1 MNTIRISPNEPYSV
15 LRIGEAWRNRP
26 GLATL
31 IMTALVVVL
40 LLAVGGAMARFSAAL
55 VVLFGGLA
63 TIAYLVGICAAGV
76 QFMDQAATRPV
87 SSISAAFAASP
98 MVVLR
103 SVGLGIVL
111 LLCWLAFYAV
121 EALVL
126 FVCKIPG
133 VGALL
138 YAVAFPAL
146 VLINALVFVAFV
158 VAVSLAFPALCEG
171 HSLKTSLSQLWA
183 VVAQRPVEAIL
194 NLVVLFICFAFV
206 VGTVSFFIAVGFMNT
221 SMVSVAILKTQVSGD
236 FGSLMGG
243 FSGGGFG
250 GSDGSSGLVAAGIF
264 GASVVFGIAGALF
277 SAMSLLG
284 LSLTYLKVTAG
295 LDVTAARAAME
306 GAIAKTKEMGQQAAE
321 EAKRR
326 AHDAQVAAQARMEQ
340 ARASQALRAAP
351 QPSATLSCSAC
362 KASVLPD
369 ELFCGS
375 CGHRLKQ

>member
-1 MNTIRISPNEPYSV
+1 MNTISMSPNEPYSV

-31 IMTALVVVL
+31 IVTALVGVF
-40 LLAVGGAMARFSAAL
+40 LLAVGGAMARSSATL

-63 TIAYLVGICAAGV
+63 FIAYLIGICAAGV
-76 QFMDQAATRPV
+76 QFMDQAARRPV

-103 SVGLGIVL
+103 SLGLGVVL

-171 HSLKTSLSQLWA
+171 HSLKTALSQLWA

-206 VGTVSFFIAVGFMNT
+206 VGTVSFFIGVGFMNT
-221 SMVSVAILKTQVSGD
+221 SMVSLTILKTQVSGD
-236 FGSLMGG
+236 FSSLMGV
-243 FSGGGFG
+243 FSSGGFG
-250 GSDGSSGLVAAGIF
+250 GSDGSSGLVIAGIF
-264 GASVVFGIAGALF
+264 GASVVFGIACALF
-277 SAMSLLG
+277 SAMYLLG

-295 LDVTAARAAME
+295 LDVNAALAAMD
-306 GAIAKTKEMGQQAAE
+306 GAIAKTKEKAQQAAE

-326 AHDAQVAAQARMEQ
+326 AHDAQAAAQGRMEQ
-340 ARASQALRAAP
+340 ARTSQAARAAP
-351 QPSATLSCSAC
+351 QPPATLSCPAC
-362 KASVLPD
+362 KAAVLPD
-369 ELFCGS
+369 EMFCGS
-375 CGHRLKQ
+375 CGHKIG